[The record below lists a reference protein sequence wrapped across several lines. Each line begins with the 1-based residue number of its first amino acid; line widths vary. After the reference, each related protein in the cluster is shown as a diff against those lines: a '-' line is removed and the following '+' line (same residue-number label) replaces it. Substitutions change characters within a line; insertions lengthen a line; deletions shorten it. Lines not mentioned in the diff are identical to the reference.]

1 MKAQRILTCLLLSIW
16 IYPMIAQTNVD
27 HLQRYKIAACDWMML
42 KRQKVG
48 SFQLMHEL
56 GGDGVEMDMGGL
68 GKRDSFDNK
77 LRQPQFRILFKE
89 TAEKYQIEVPSVA
102 MSGFFGQSFLTHHNY
117 KALIQDCINTMKVM
131 DAKVAFLPLGGIS
144 ENWQIKGD
152 VRNRLVLRLREVGE
166 MAVSAGVVIGIRT
179 ALPAK
184 EDIKLLKEIHSEGIK
199 IYYNFQ
205 DALDNHRN
213 LCKELRLLGRKRI
226 CQIHCTNTDGVNL
239 VDDKA
244 IDMDAIKRTL
254 DKMGWSGWLV
264 VERSRDA
271 NNVKDVKRNF
281 GRNIEYLKQVFTP
294 NDTSKGN

>member
-56 GGDGVEMDMGGL
+56 SGDGIEMDMGGL

-77 LRQPQFRILFKE
+77 LRQPQFR
-89 TAEKYQIEVPSVA
+89 
-102 MSGFFGQSFLTHHNY
+102 
-117 KALIQDCINTMKVM
+117 TMKVM

-152 VRNRLVLRLREVGE
+152 ARNRLVLRLREVGE

-184 EDIKLLKEIHSEGIK
+184 EDVKLLKEIHSEGIK

-205 DALDNHRN
+205 DALDNHRD
-213 LCKELRLLGRKRI
+213 LCEELRLLGRKRI

-254 DKMGWSGWLV
+254 DKMGWNGWLV

-281 GRNIEYLKQVFTP
+281 GRNIEYLKQVFAP
-294 NDTSKGN
+294 NDASKSN